1 MISKYLSHY
10 TLSIIFPYHLLSSM
24 LLPHHRLAVLLHGGI
39 RGNQG
44 KTGLTVLRY
53 GANPVVVVIDREAV
67 GASVVQNTGI
77 QREVPIVGDIT
88 AALAYQPDALVIGIA
103 PSGGL
108 IPDDWWPELQAAV
121 SSGVSIINGLHT
133 KLNDH
138 PQLPTLQPGQWIW
151 DVRQPPTTINIG
163 SGAAQALPCKRVLMV
178 GTDMAIGKMSTG
190 LELQKV
196 CVAQGIKSKFVAT
209 GQAGLMISGSGV
221 ALDAVKVD
229 HAAGAIEQT
238 VIDHS
243 PGQDLL
249 IIEGQGSIL
258 HPGSTATLPLLRGS
272 QPTHLILVHKA
283 GQTTVR
289 NCPQVT
295 IPPLADVVRL
305 YEQLTTA
312 AGAFKPAPVVAIA
325 INGVN
330 LGDEELRVYI
340 DRVTQ
345 ETGLPCTDA
354 VRWGASPLLA
364 AVRATQ

>member
-1 MISKYLSHY
+1 
-10 TLSIIFPYHLLSSM
+10 M

-53 GANPVVVVIDREAV
+53 SPNPVAVVIDREAV
-67 GASVVQNTGI
+67 GESVVKHTGI

-88 AALAYQPDALVIGIA
+88 AALAYQPDALIIGIA

-108 IPDDWWPELQAAV
+108 VPDDWWSELQAV
-121 SSGVSIINGLHT
+121 VNSGVSIVNGLHT
-133 KLNDH
+133 KLNSH
-138 PQLPTLQPGQWIW
+138 PQLPALQPGQWIW
-151 DVRQPPTTINIG
+151 DVRQPPHTIRIG
-163 SGAAQALPCKRVLMV
+163 SGAAQSLPCQRVLMV

-190 LELQKV
+190 LELQKI

-209 GQAGLMISGSGV
+209 GQAGLMIAGSGV
-221 ALDAVKVD
+221 ALDAIKVD

-249 IIEGQGSIL
+249 IIEGQGSIF

-272 QPTHLILVHKA
+272 QPTQLILVHKA

-295 IPPLADVVRL
+295 IPPLSAVVKL
-305 YEQLTTA
+305 YEQLAAA
-312 AGAFKPAPVVAIA
+312 AGAFAAVSVVAIA

-330 LGDEELRVYI
+330 LGDDELREYL
-340 DRVTQ
+340 DRVAQ
-345 ETGLPCTDA
+345 EIGLPCTDA
-354 VRWGASPLLA
+354 VRFGAAPLLA
-364 AVRATQ
+364 AVLENS

>member
-1 MISKYLSHY
+1 MKFSP
-10 TLSIIFPYHLLSSM
+10 TLFVKDFRQLHCPM
-24 LLPHHRLAVLLHGGI
+24 LLQHHRLAILLHGGI

-53 GANPVVVVIDREAV
+53 SPNPVVVVIDREAV
-67 GASVVQNTGI
+67 GESIINNTGI
-77 QREVPIVGDIT
+77 QREVPIVGDIA
-88 AALAYQPDALVIGIA
+88 AALAHQPDALVIGIA

-121 SSGVSIINGLHT
+121 SSGLSIVNGLHT
-133 KLNDH
+133 QLHGH
-138 PQLPTLQPGQWIW
+138 PQLSVLQPGQWIW
-151 DVRQPPTTINIG
+151 DVRQPPTTIRIG
-163 SGAAQALPCKRVLMV
+163 SGAAQDLPCKRVLMV

-190 LELQKV
+190 LELQQV
-196 CVAQGIKSKFVAT
+196 CIAQGLKSKFVAT
-209 GQAGLMISGSGV
+209 GQAGLMIVGSGV
-221 ALDAVKVD
+221 ALDAIKVD

-243 PGQDLL
+243 LGQDLL
-249 IIEGQGSIL
+249 IVEGQGSLL

-289 NCPQVT
+289 NCPQVK
-295 IPPLADVVRL
+295 IPPLPAVVQL
-305 YEQLTTA
+305 YEQITAA
-312 AGAFKPAPVVAIA
+312 AGAFAPAAVVAIA

-330 LGDEELRVYI
+330 LSDDELHKYL
-340 DRVTQ
+340 DRVTK

-354 VRWGASPLLA
+354 VRWGAAPLLA
-364 AVRATQ
+364 AILAAK

>member
-1 MISKYLSHY
+1 LAI
-10 TLSIIFPYHLLSSM
+10 TFM

-53 GANPVVVVIDREAV
+53 SPNPVVVVIDREAV
-67 GASVVQNTGI
+67 GESVVENTGI

-88 AALAYQPDALVIGIA
+88 AALAYQPDALIIGIA

-108 IPDDWWPELQAAV
+108 VPDDWWPELQTV
-121 SSGVSIINGLHT
+121 VNSGVSIVNGLHT
-133 KLNDH
+133 KLNGH
-138 PQLPTLQPGQWIW
+138 SQLPALQPGQWIW
-151 DVRQPPTTINIG
+151 DVRQPPTTIRIG
-163 SGAAQALPCKRVLMV
+163 SGAAQNLSCQRVLLV

-196 CVAQGIKSKFVAT
+196 CVAQGIKSRFVAT
-209 GQAGLMISGSGV
+209 GQAGLMIGGSGV
-221 ALDAVKVD
+221 ALDAIKVD

-272 QPTHLILVHKA
+272 QPTQLILVHKA

-295 IPPLADVVRL
+295 IPPLPAVVKL
-305 YEQLTTA
+305 YEQLAAA
-312 AGAFKPAPVVAIA
+312 AGAFAAVPVVAIA
-325 INGVN
+325 INGGH
-330 LGDEELRVYI
+330 LGDDELLKYLNQ
-340 DRVTQ
+340 VTQ
-345 ETGLPCTDA
+345 ATGLPCTDA
-354 VRWGASPLLA
+354 VRFGAAPLLA
-364 AVRATQ
+364 AVLANS